1 MLTRIIYSSRAT
13 ERITMSLASS
23 IVEAAVRTNR
33 ALDVTGM
40 LCVVDSY
47 FLQVLEGHRR
57 PVSELMTKITADPR
71 HHRLSLIQ
79 ATEIEE
85 RQFARWDMGFAGN
98 SDQTEEVLN
107 RHVPGEPSKIED
119 STGAEALA
127 LLLELRPLVDSHTR
141 QLLTWG
147 KKMTAKSG

>member
-1 MLTRIIYSSRAT
+1 
-13 ERITMSLASS
+13 MSLSSS

-33 ALDVTGM
+33 ALDITGM

-47 FLQVLEGHRR
+47 FLQVLEGNRH
-57 PVSELMTKITADPR
+57 PVSELMTNIIADPR

-79 ATEIEE
+79 VTEIEE

-98 SDQTEEVLN
+98 SDQTEQVLN
-107 RHVPGEPSKIED
+107 KHVPGDPSKIENL
-119 STGAEALA
+119 SGAEALA

-147 KKMTAKSG
+147 KKMTARSG